1 MNQKMKNFLNNAAII
16 LRVIAVIV
24 LIFWV
29 SWSWGR
35 VG

>member
-24 LIFWV
+24 LIFGV
-29 SWSWGR
+29 IR
-35 VG
+35 IFH